1 MEKRALLENL
11 DAAFLVLDEIC
22 DGGYVLQLCFR
33 FLTQNVFL
41 SVQIVVIQ
49 RFKQS
54 SLTREKN
61 PNRSLVALWL
71 EHALLDFKSR
81 GLVLDLVHNVYT
93 TTSL

>member
-22 DGGYVLQLCFR
+22 DGGYVLQLYFR
-33 FLTQNVFL
+33 FLTQNVCL

-49 RFKQS
+49 K
-54 SLTREKN
+54 KN
-61 PNRSLVALWL
+61 PYRSMVAWWL
-71 EHALLDFKSR
+71 EHGLLDLKSR